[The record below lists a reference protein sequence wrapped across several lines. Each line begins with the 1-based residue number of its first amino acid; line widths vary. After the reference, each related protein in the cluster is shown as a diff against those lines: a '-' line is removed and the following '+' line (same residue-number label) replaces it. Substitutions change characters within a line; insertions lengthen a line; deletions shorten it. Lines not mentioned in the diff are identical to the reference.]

1 MKKIVIVSGAN
12 GQLGRAV
19 VHKFI
24 HNGYKVI
31 GLIRKKSSEKTVS
44 NLEEIE
50 IDLKDENHCIEV
62 VDAIISK
69 YGRIDAAV
77 LTAGG
82 FAMGDLVS
90 TKMSDVNSQVGL
102 NFETSYNIARP
113 VMQQMLKQEKG
124 RLFLIGSK
132 AGLDVSKAKSTIAYA
147 LAKSLLFRLAELFN
161 GMVKGKN
168 VVTTVVVPSI
178 IDTPQN
184 RSDMPDADYSHWVT
198 PEQIAQTI
206 LHYCSD
212 EADAIREPVIKIYN
226 RS

>member
-1 MKKIVIVSGAN
+1 MKKTVIVSGAN

-19 VHKFI
+19 VLKFI
-24 HNGYKVI
+24 HDGYQVI
-31 GLIRKKSSEKTVS
+31 ALIRKKESEMAVG

-62 VDAIISK
+62 VNAIVLK

-82 FAMGDLVS
+82 FAMGDIVS
-90 TKMSDVNSQVGL
+90 TKTSDVNTQYDL
-102 NFETSYNIARP
+102 NFVTSYNIARP

-132 AGLDVSKAKSTIAYA
+132 AGLDVSKAKRTIAYA

-161 GMVKGKN
+161 GMVKGEN
-168 VVTTVVVPSI
+168 IVTAVVVPSI

-184 RSDMPDADYSHWVT
+184 RIDMPEAEFNNWVT
-198 PEQIAQTI
+198 TEQIAQTI
-206 LHYCSD
+206 SYYCSE
-212 EADAIREPVIKIYN
+212 EADAIRDPVIKIYN